1 MTDSLLERWRGWVLE
16 LLLLALTACPAMAW
30 NAGGHRLTALIAWE
44 SMDGE
49 TRAAVVELLRRH
61 PDYERWQARA
71 KGGDPGLTAFLEAST
86 WPDDIR
92 VDPRFYTAGAE
103 SPTVTQTGFP
113 DMERRANWHY
123 LDRPLTP
130 QVKLAPPAGSLDRQ
144 LASLGRT
151 VGDPT
156 TPASARA
163 YALPWLIHL
172 VGDAH
177 QPLHAASRYRADGQS
192 DAGGSHLMI
201 INPLASSRRQTM
213 SLHRYWDDLPAPPW
227 LRGSRLENEARVLI
241 GQYGAAPDTG
251 EPDQWIDESWRI
263 ARQHA
268 YPPED
273 ESGVSTIGEDFHAT
287 ARVIARRR
295 VVEAGYRLAD
305 LLRRLLRHPGEADA
319 MPRR

>member
-1 MTDSLLERWRGWVLE
+1 M
-16 LLLLALTACPAMAW
+16 LLALSVCPAMAW
-30 NAGGHRLTALIAWE
+30 NAGGHRITAQIAWD

-49 TRAAVVELLRRH
+49 TRSAVVELLRRH
-61 PDYERWQARA
+61 PDYERWQVRA

-92 VDPRFYTAGAE
+92 VDSRFYTAGAE
-103 SPTVTQTGFP
+103 PPTVTQAGFP

-130 QVKLAPPAGSLDRQ
+130 EMKLPQPSGRLDRQ
-144 LASLGRT
+144 LVSLGRT
-151 VGDPT
+151 VGDPRA
-156 TPASARA
+156 PLSERA

-201 INPLASSRRQTM
+201 INPLAATNRQAM

-227 LRGSRLENEARVLI
+227 LRGSRLETEARALI
-241 GQYGAAPDTG
+241 GQYGVAPDSG
-251 EPDQWIDESWRI
+251 EPEQWIDESWRI

-273 ESGVSTIGEDFHAT
+273 ASAVPTIGEDFHAT
-287 ARVIARRR
+287 ARAIARRR

-305 LLRRLLRHPGEADA
+305 LLRRLLRHSGEPGAVL
-319 MPRR
+319 RR